1 MKSPTTAPLSDSF
14 GPPECLYW
22 IFYPFFYA
30 SQTSHTYLKMQK
42 VLCSL
47 LFVSFVALVS
57 CRPQVEDPAGEKPS
71 PYQFEYKVED
81 QPNTLYF
88 GANENGN
95 EAGRVE
101 GKYYVLLPDG
111 RLMTVNYYVDGES
124 GFVPTISFEP
134 NSSPFGKGR

>member
-1 MKSPTTAPLSDSF
+1 MNSA
-14 GPPECLYW
+14 LYG
-22 IFYPFFYA
+22 
-30 SQTSHTYLKMQK
+30 
-42 VLCSL
+42 L
-47 LFVSFVALVS
+47 LFVSCVALVT
-57 CRPQVEDPAGEKPS
+57 CRPQVEDPNGEKPS

-88 GANENGN
+88 GANESGN
-95 EAGRVE
+95 EAGKVE

-134 NSSPFGKGR
+134 NSNPFGKRR

>member
-1 MKSPTTAPLSDSF
+1 
-14 GPPECLYW
+14 
-22 IFYPFFYA
+22 
-30 SQTSHTYLKMQK
+30 MQK

-111 RLMTVNYYVDGES
+111 RLMTVNYYVDTYSLRFLRIEITVDYEVAKVSERVQHRRGDIIWNTQ
-124 GFVPTISFEP
+124 G
-134 NSSPFGKGR
+134 